1 MGNVDLKAYV
11 QSFVG
16 KSFGHYEPSDAAL
29 KELYGEPILTFEAKK
44 FNVNRSR
51 RQIRSV
57 DIAHKDYYEG
67 GKLVAKSQEGIP
79 LGPEDDFFNIWKY
92 NQIDDYKTGL
102 TFIFNKYGGNS
113 IFNEKLDIQL
123 FDNGPDKAG
132 YNGVVDL
139 EDTIRV
145 GTKKMTIKEFLDT
158 YQNE

>member
-16 KSFGHYEPSDAAL
+16 KSFGHYKPSDAAL
-29 KELYGEPILTFEAKK
+29 KELYGEPTSAVKSTEFNPNWSVRLT
-44 FNVNRSR
+44 
-51 RQIRSV
+51 RSV
-57 DIAHKDYYEG
+57 DVTHKDYYED

-79 LGPEDDFFNIWKY
+79 IGPVDDFDNVWTY